1 MTAPKKKKNSVSTAP
16 TRSNRPLALPDAGD
30 ALPAS
35 KGMHATTATP
45 VRDDEP
51 ATIKRIQPSPASGS
65 PEYFTPLNANSS
77 QVASSSKKAPGSDR
91 ALGTRPLLGP
101 SEITTILRADHP
113 APRGKGR
120 LQDSGRPD
128 AEPPSPLGPYDKRAS
143 ASSDSYILPKPTR
156 SRRDANSGSVSES
169 PSVQSSALSSNVFP
183 ISEDSESNPLYIPD
197 SRLNRVR
204 RIADDLQHRRG
215 ASSDLQ

>member
-1 MTAPKKKKNSVSTAP
+1 MTAPKKKKNNSASTAP
-16 TRSNRPLALPDAGD
+16 TRSIRPLVSPDAGD

-51 ATIKRIQPSPASGS
+51 ATVKRIQPSPASGS

-77 QVASSSKKAPGSDR
+77 QVASSSRKAPGSDQTVRR

-113 APRGKGR
+113 APRGKGKLR
-120 LQDSGRPD
+120 DSGRPD

-143 ASSDSYILPKPTR
+143 ASSDSYVLPKPTR
-156 SRRDANSGSVSES
+156 SRRDATSGSVSES

-183 ISEDSESNPLYIPD
+183 ISEDSESNPLYVPD
-197 SRLNRVR
+197 SRLNRVQ
-204 RIADDLQHRRG
+204 RITNNLQHR
-215 ASSDLQ
+215 